1 MYNSCGDHHG
11 YSCCAGSLLLTYLLQ
26 TKPFCNS
33 RGTNSCWVDR
43 KYLEMDVK
51 FPEDAARHY
60 ADIVAKHVTKAG
72 DGFRRLL
79 FVDSMVRTLKV
90 W

>member
-1 MYNSCGDHHG
+1 
-11 YSCCAGSLLLTYLLQ
+11 
-26 TKPFCNS
+26 
-33 RGTNSCWVDR
+33 
-43 KYLEMDVK
+43 MDVK